1 MHYKSAC
8 MWGIHSMV
16 QADDANPFLLYAT
29 ELRTAP
35 MPAGGIPMAKSVVTL
50 AHYYTTP
57 EIQQMADKVG
67 DSLELSLFAR
77 DAQAD
82 IIVFAGVRFMA
93 ETAKILNPNATVV
106 LPDRG
111 STCSLVEQTDVAAL
125 KAWRE
130 AHPDHVHVSY
140 INSSAQHKALSDW
153 IVTSRN
159 VDDIIA
165 HLYAEGKKVIFS
177 PDRNMGAY
185 LNFQYGYDM
194 PLWSAVCEVHDK
206 FNQAALDEA
215 FASVGGLPHAL
226 IAHPESPLPVLQQ
239 ADYVGS
245 TSGMLNWVKQYQGAA
260 HGVIF
265 VATED
270 GILYNMKLARPELDI
285 RQAPIYAGCQCN
297 QCPYMKLN
305 TIEAVKRAQ
314 QGEGIV
320 IDYLSEADM
329 DAARLPIERMLA
341 FSSQYYR

>member
-1 MHYKSAC
+1 
-8 MWGIHSMV
+8 
-16 QADDANPFLLYAT
+16 
-29 ELRTAP
+29 
-35 MPAGGIPMAKSVVTL
+35 MPRVVTL
-50 AHYYTTP
+50 AHYYTAP

-77 DAQAD
+77 DADAD

-93 ETAKILNPNATVV
+93 ETAKILNPNATVI
-106 LPDRG
+106 LPDAG
-111 STCSLVEQTDVAAL
+111 STCSLVTQTDVTTL

-130 AHPDHVHVSY
+130 SYPDHVHVSY
-140 INSSAQHKALSDW
+140 INSSAEHKALSDW

-185 LNFQYGYDM
+185 LNFQHGYDM

-206 FNQAALDEA
+206 FNQTALDEA
-215 FASVGGLPHAL
+215 FAAVKTAKYL

-245 TSGMLNWVKQYQGAA
+245 TSGMLNWIKTFDKEPDAA
-260 HGVIF
+260 IF

-270 GILYNMKLARPELDI
+270 GILYNMRLARPDLNIE
-285 RQAPIYAGCQCN
+285 QAPIYAGCQCN
-297 QCPYMKLN
+297 SCPYMKMN

-314 QGEGIV
+314 AGQGTV
-320 IDYLSEADM
+320 IDYLTPADM
-329 DAARLPIERMLA
+329 DAARAPIERMLE
-341 FSSQYYR
+341 FSKRYYA